1 MNYDDLTCPY
11 RDKNINVFSQ
21 IEKIKN
27 GYIMLQKRKE
37 IKSELNEKGKNKQKE
52 QKSVLYNIETLY
64 QA

>member
-11 RDKNINVFSQ
+11 RDKNINVFSL

-37 IKSELNEKGKNKQKE
+37 IKMSRNQIRIKRKR
-52 QKSVLYNIETLY
+52 
-64 QA
+64 